1 MRSHTFRRRLGV
13 GEELT
18 DCRGVQPLDMIEFDK
33 SVDDQLPIGLAQNGI
48 LTKEAMPADVQF
60 RQIDIEPT

>member
-18 DCRGVQPLDMIEFDK
+18 DRRGVQPLDVIEFDK
-33 SVDDQLPIGLAQNGI
+33 SVDDQLPVGLAQHGI
-48 LTKEAMPADVQF
+48 LTKEPMPTDVQF
-60 RQIDIEPT
+60 RQIDIETT